1 MAALKEPLQ
10 LLAPNQQ
17 WVAPLQMY
25 RTVLAGHDLRCVY
38 TESMFVQYAQRGR
51 RCTVG
56 TCEYVMVRLL
66 MFTCQVDRVQ
76 LCAAAVFS
84 AWGVPMLCH
93 TINTRAVSAAQHEH
107 MNNQAES

>member
-1 MAALKEPLQ
+1 
-10 LLAPNQQ
+10 
-17 WVAPLQMY
+17 
-25 RTVLAGHDLRCVY
+25 
-38 TESMFVQYAQRGR
+38 
-51 RCTVG
+51 
-56 TCEYVMVRLL
+56 MVRLL